1 MKRGAN
7 ILGKSRPKSQVLE
20 MRLVEGKARAL
31 GLDDQAERSGLA
43 KVGN

>member
-7 ILGKSRPKSQVLE
+7 ILGKPAPKNQVLE
-20 MRLVEGKARAL
+20 MRLVEGQARAL
-31 GLDDQAERSGLA
+31 GLDDQVERSGLA